1 MATENKV
8 LMQQA
13 KESLKGKWWPVIKG
27 QAALFLV
34 LLAFGIVLSIVLS
47 ILGVPMTKN
56 ASNGIESVL
65 KLLIYGP
72 MAFGTALFYIQL
84 SRTGTTD
91 IKTFFAGF
99 KDMQVYGKTVVT
111 YFIMSLYLF
120 LWTLLFIIPGIIKAF
135 AYSQTF
141 YILADNPS
149 LSFNEAIEASMKMMY
164 GYKWK
169 YVGLAFRFFGWSL
182 LCIFT
187 LGIGFIWVLP
197 WAMATQA
204 KFYEDIKNNPIT
216 EEVKKT
222 VEVSAAEPVA
232 A

>member
-1 MATENKV
+1 
-8 LMQQA
+8 
-13 KESLKGKWWPVIKG
+13 
-27 QAALFLV
+27 
-34 LLAFGIVLSIVLS
+34 
-47 ILGVPMTKN
+47 
-56 ASNGIESVL
+56 
-65 KLLIYGP
+65 
-72 MAFGTALFYIQL
+72 
-84 SRTGTTD
+84 
-91 IKTFFAGF
+91 
-99 KDMQVYGKTVVT
+99 VT